1 MSLLPKGV
9 FNKMKILILC
19 LTIFI
24 GVIVLPSQEFTKIYV
39 GEDSG
44 MLTYGLQS
52 GVNFSDEIN
61 YYGEIETFL
70 QTGNPIY
77 GGWAIDKV
85 EYTLEFNIGQYTLGH
100 KCQHYL
106 LSGINQ
112 WDAENYISIQLELPA
127 ELTGGKGTRDK

>member
-1 MSLLPKGV
+1 MNKEYQYWIILVLALLLIGL
-9 FNKMKILILC
+9 MKIQAYPYSKV
-19 LTIFI
+19 F
-24 GVIVLPSQEFTKIYV
+24 V

-70 QTGNPIY
+70 QTGNPVY
-77 GGWAIDKV
+77 GGWVIDRV
-85 EYTLEFNIGQYTLGH
+85 EYTLEFNFGQYTLGH

-112 WDAENYISIQLELPA
+112 WDAENYISIQIDLPP
-127 ELTGGKGTRDK
+127 ELTGGSGTRGN